1 MELQM
6 PLEIIE
12 GRDVSWTDAVRQ
24 AAVAAGGDIIFV
36 LPAAGEDG
44 SLRHRAMVRL
54 TEEDSE
60 RLIVVAEEE
69 TGYAVQEE
77 PEIEGDLLQFAR
89 ASIEVLEL
97 MRADEAIVAPL
108 VSAEH

>member
-1 MELQM
+1 MA
-6 PLEIIE
+6 LEIIE
-12 GRDVSWTDAVRQ
+12 RADVSWTDAVRQ
-24 AAVAAGGDIIFV
+24 AASAAGGDLIFV

-44 SLRHRAMVRL
+44 SFRHRAMVRL
-54 TEEDSE
+54 VEDEAE
-60 RLIVVAEEE
+60 RLVIVAEEE
-69 TGYAVQEE
+69 GGYAVHEE

-108 VSAEH
+108 VAEH